1 MPYGCNVY
9 KTAQARQDIYE
20 VFFQIAL
27 DNVAASANLKER
39 LEICLQTLGKN
50 PEMGASRPAFGRGVR
65 FFPFEQKY
73 LIVYRPVRDGVEI
86 LRFLHGAR
94 DLEALL

>member
-1 MPYGCNVY
+1 MAVY
-9 KTAQARQDIYE
+9 KTPQARQDIYE

-27 DNVAASANLKER
+27 DNDAASAALKEN
-39 LEICLQTLGKN
+39 LELRLQTLGDN
-50 PEMGASRPAFGRGVR
+50 PEMGASRPAFGGSIR

-73 LIVYRPVRDGVEI
+73 LIVYRPFRDGVEI